1 MTPRQSDKAVAMTL
15 SDKDVAEYLR
25 SHPDFFD
32 QHQNVLLDLELH
44 HRPGRTAVSLVQRQV
59 AMLRRRNK
67 ELHAQL
73 SDLVAVARE
82 NQELVE
88 KIHQLA
94 VLLMAE
100 VDAERRVQVLGIRL
114 REDFKVERA
123 VLIMFTAPYAIPAH
137 DRFVK
142 VVDRRDGGLK
152 PFRSFLKSNVPRCIR
167 LKAGHRRFA
176 FGDAHADLQSA
187 ALIPLGSRAQLGF
200 IVIGSRDPDHFNP
213 AQGTDYL
220 RRLGEVASS
229 ALMAD
234 SAAASARSSPQASG
248 S

>member
-1 MTPRQSDKAVAMTL
+1 MTPRHPDKAVAMTL

-32 QHQNVLLDLELH
+32 QHPNVLLDLELH

-59 AMLRRRNK
+59 ALLRRRNK

-100 VDAERRVQVLGIRL
+100 VDAERRVQVLGMRL

-123 VLIMFTAPYAIPAH
+123 VLICSPRVTRPRRTIDSSRLWTA
-137 DRFVK
+137 
-142 VVDRRDGGLK
+142 GT
-152 PFRSFLKSNVPRCIR
+152 
-167 LKAGHRRFA
+167 
-176 FGDAHADLQSA
+176 AD
-187 ALIPLGSRAQLGF
+187 
-200 IVIGSRDPDHFNP
+200 
-213 AQGTDYL
+213 
-220 RRLGEVASS
+220 
-229 ALMAD
+229 
-234 SAAASARSSPQASG
+234 
-248 S
+248 